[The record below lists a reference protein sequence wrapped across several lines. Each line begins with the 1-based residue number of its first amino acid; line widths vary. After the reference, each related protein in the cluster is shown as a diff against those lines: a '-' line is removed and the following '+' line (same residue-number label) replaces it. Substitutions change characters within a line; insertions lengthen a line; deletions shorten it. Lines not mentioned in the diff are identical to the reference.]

1 MAVALDVRR
10 WDSAR
15 RPKTSRSTI
24 VIGVAGS
31 SGRCPTS
38 YHFSFGKSASQIIH
52 CQSNQMESIASPP
65 VSVAERAS
73 WLLDLSTKNR
83 EKQQS
88 LAPPKRVANTFTSI
102 REKVQLFEQMTQPH
116 SSGEEPS
123 SSQGLSEHPLLSE
136 SFSSASSTNTRTTS
150 TSSSEEPVTP
160 PPPPASVTPFI
171 PRSSPILRNFKHAE
185 DETKESTVPPSIVEE
200 PVATVTAPSD
210 RTNQPIEENDRVVAI
225 VKLADSSKNPP
236 NIVPQDRCHSPSS
249 WDESDNFSDPW
260 MVPSNDSV
268 VPKETNIPSWH
279 PNALLNIPSQSSNGT
294 RSYVF
299 ADTDD
304 DEDDDDIQTVRD
316 ERDVGWTTAYESRE
330 SLLLQP
336 PFIARY
342 EKNGHDIASLLQPD
356 SVVDTPKEVK
366 YTVTTGT
373 PIDDEKDIV
382 GRIKSQRSLIPA
394 LGRREMSLSAMRNKK
409 QMMESSTENRDPST
423 DVTESWFAETFD
435 NDEASAASALF
446 PSSPLDL
453 QFDASADTLNTVP
466 SIEATT
472 PPRSISP
479 PMVRRFPMGSVS
491 IPYVP
496 SRLVTHDITSTN
508 AYTTAFMGNVF
519 AEEMVTCASGN
530 TYGCD
535 VPSIAKPSIVRP
547 KSAFVLHPKPMTMA
561 DSGVSTSTT
570 THRPSI
576 PSLDVSEL
584 ETPVGSK
591 PKSDRISSTIAQLYQ
606 QSKGGIRFQR
616 KSLVQTRQEQLATK
630 LAKDRVKNHTTKGL
644 WQKDSNGNFKK
655 HFVLVEDWKT
665 KSVK

>member
-1 MAVALDVRR
+1 V
-10 WDSAR
+10 
-15 RPKTSRSTI
+15 KHT
-24 VIGVAGS
+24 
-31 SGRCPTS
+31 
-38 YHFSFGKSASQIIH
+38 AS
-52 CQSNQMESIASPP
+52 
-65 VSVAERAS
+65 
-73 WLLDLSTKNR
+73 
-83 EKQQS
+83 
-88 LAPPKRVANTFTSI
+88 
-102 REKVQLFEQMTQPH
+102 
-116 SSGEEPS
+116 
-123 SSQGLSEHPLLSE
+123 
-136 SFSSASSTNTRTTS
+136 
-150 TSSSEEPVTP
+150 
-160 PPPPASVTPFI
+160 
-171 PRSSPILRNFKHAE
+171 
-185 DETKESTVPPSIVEE
+185 
-200 PVATVTAPSD
+200 
-210 RTNQPIEENDRVVAI
+210 
-225 VKLADSSKNPP
+225 
-236 NIVPQDRCHSPSS
+236 
-249 WDESDNFSDPW
+249 
-260 MVPSNDSV
+260 
-268 VPKETNIPSWH
+268 
-279 PNALLNIPSQSSNGT
+279 
-294 RSYVF
+294 
-299 ADTDD
+299 
-304 DEDDDDIQTVRD
+304 
-316 ERDVGWTTAYESRE
+316 
-330 SLLLQP
+330 
-336 PFIARY
+336 
-342 EKNGHDIASLLQPD
+342 
-356 SVVDTPKEVK
+356 
-366 YTVTTGT
+366 TGT

-382 GRIKSQRSLIPA
+382 GRIKSQRSLIPG
-394 LGRREMSLSAMRNKK
+394 LGRREISLSALQNKTH
-409 QMMESSTENRDPST
+409 MMESTSEENRDPST
-423 DVTESWFAETFD
+423 DVTGSWFAETFD
-435 NDEASAASALF
+435 NDDASAASALF

-453 QFDASADTLNTVP
+453 QYDASADTLYISVP
-466 SIEATT
+466 LIEATT

-547 KSAFVLHPKPMTMA
+547 KSAFVLHPKPMTVA

-606 QSKGGIRFQR
+606 QSKGGIRDQR